1 MRWYNKIKLTM
12 RMYSERIFVTLL
24 LFAMSVVAFY
34 TMDKVCT
41 DYISANYAIWM
52 SENQIGCN
60 PNEMFYVQLYGGSNS
75 VENAKLI
82 RAFLR
87 EHPDMQ
93 GAGFCETSAMSSISS
108 VVDSGVAYCPTILC
122 DYDIVALGNLKLDKE
137 EVKKYYEKY
146 EGCKPVFLGSNLKGK
161 VDQDER
167 LLVDGN
173 NFPEIEVYV
182 ACFLEEG
189 AAWPPR
195 EGLFQ
200 GTYGKEDKYTLD
212 ELAIAVVED
221 VSDYYNDIMGV
232 FGYSKDGKYDTVQRD
247 LIRFAVEND
256 INIYVQ
262 NYGQQ
267 IEEEREKSSLTED
280 DTLIAAILL
289 AVLVVVAITAAT
301 IIYCMMNKYQYGVM
315 LANGI
320 TKGNIIWMIVVQNA
334 ITVGLAA
341 VTAWYV
347 RNREVFDMHDRSK
360 AEMIQQLER
369 SYGQLSIAH
378 DYYMPIILGIAVIII
393 LVVSS
398 IIPVYILKKQTIPE
412 LFSTK
417 N

>member
-41 DYISANYAIWM
+41 DYISANYDIWM
-52 SENQIGCN
+52 SKNQIGCN
-60 PNEMFYVQLYGGSNS
+60 PNEMFYVQLYGGSNT

-87 EHPDMQ
+87 DHQDVQ
-93 GAGFCETSAMSSISS
+93 GAGFCETSAISS
-108 VVDSGVAYCPTILC
+108 LNPLVAADESYCATLLC
-122 DYDIVALGNLKLDKE
+122 DYDIITLGNLKLDKE
-137 EVKKYYEKY
+137 DIERYYKEY
-146 EGCKPVFLGSNLKGK
+146 EDCKPVFLGNNYKGK
-161 VDQDER
+161 IDLGER

-200 GTYGKEDKYTLD
+200 GTYGDRYTLD
-212 ELAIAVVED
+212 GSAVAIVDD
-221 VSDYYNDIMGV
+221 VSDYCKTIMGV
-232 FGYSKDGKYDTVQRD
+232 FVYSKDGKYDTVQRD
-247 LIRFAVEND
+247 LIRFAVENN
-256 INIYVQ
+256 ININVQ

-267 IEEEREKSSLTED
+267 IAEEREKSSLTED

-334 ITVGLAA
+334 ITVGLSA
-341 VTAWYV
+341 VSAWYV
-347 RNREVFDMHDRSK
+347 RNMEIFDMHDRSK

-369 SYGQLSIAH
+369 SYGKLSIAH

-398 IIPVYILKKQTIPE
+398 VMPVYILKKQTIPE